1 MGRHS
6 RLVVPG
12 VALHVRQRA
21 NARQSCFRQDNDRLV
36 YLSLLRRHAA
46 HRRCAIH
53 VYCLMTNHV
62 HLLVTPPDEPA
73 CALLLRDLGR
83 SYASYFNRRYERMGN
98 LWEHPFRSCLVESR
112 EYVLSCHRY
121 IERNPVRAQMV
132 AAPWAHPWSSYAGNA
147 ALRMDALLTPHPEY
161 LALGLTDASR
171 PRAYQELLGVA
182 DGEGFLRSVR
192 EATDGGFPLVGDE
205 LKTRLERSGARLE
218 PSKPGPRSTREA
230 GSDGGDESAQL
241 EITY

>member
-1 MGRHS
+1 MGRYS

-21 NARQSCFRQDNDRLV
+21 NARQCCFRQDNDRFV
-36 YLSLLRRHAA
+36 YLTLLGEHAA
-46 HRRCAIH
+46 HRRCALH

-62 HLLVTPPDEPA
+62 HLLVTPPDEEA
-73 CALLLRDLGR
+73 CALMMRDLGR
-83 SYASYFNRRYERMGN
+83 GYASYFNRRYDRMGN

-112 EYVLSCHRY
+112 EYVLNCHRY
-121 IERNPVRAQMV
+121 IERNPVRAEMV

-147 ALRMDALLTPHPEY
+147 SLRRDPLLTAHPEY

-171 PRAYQELLGVA
+171 QGAYQQLLGVA
-182 DGEGFLRSVR
+182 DDEGFLKSVR
-192 EATDGGFPLVGDE
+192 EATDGGLPLVGEE
-205 LKTRLERSGARLE
+205 LKTRLEQQGARLE
-218 PSKPGPRSTREA
+218 PGKPGRLSKRDAAASSEEEA
-230 GSDGGDESAQL
+230 AQL